1 MSGYNRT
8 SGQSYNYS
16 QDGTYTDQY
25 GNVIGTTGNSLDR
38 AYYYWQSRAGSGA
51 FTQVGEGLD
60 RPEYGD
66 RWKGH
71 SEYNPAYSYYKAMG
85 VPIRDFYYASDS
97 HSEAEIESYAQLIE
111 EFEAG
116 PVSVVGSPE
125 YTRAQEWFREAVPT
139 LISNTNVARDNLVD
153 YFGMEKELT
162 KIGYSEEEIGKALN
176 KSKMSSYAGMAFST
190 GAESAGFADAYTK
203 LFNEAKIYGGITED
217 FQKAY
222 DIKAP
227 EYHDKNF
234 ARLVSLSMTDP
245 QAYQRE
251 YAKMNLRDKNVYMFK
266 AYDKGLFEDSAE
278 RTRLEEAGVAPEEI
292 NKRIELGSMNKY
304 KEAIVSNLHESGN
317 YDDVYKRPATG
328 DAELLGFDVAG
339 GDPESEWVVKMKGN
353 AFQDAGGTS
362 GGQYGYRRIKFFP
375 EETLR
380 ASGVYGPESK
390 YNNYLQSESSLEE
403 KLARQSVGKMETIGG
418 LGEYVDVSPED
429 ETLLEGV
436 VSFADLALSMFVPTY
451 NLIKIGVN
459 AAQGETLHLADYIS
473 AGVSALQVF
482 DVIAAPMGVEEAA
495 EVGATASANV
505 LEAGGTATEAARASE
520 RAIALASAGKG
531 LTLPGMSEPLTYA
544 QTVGLANSITEGNP
558 AAFILGTFGGD
569 MLDAA
574 FAKYG
579 VDPANLPAGVKEGI
593 VKAISKVGQGEDWDE
608 ALSSGAYA
616 WFKSSDLGDGF
627 LGELQQVG
635 RDIDSTYLQPLKD
648 SLPDLGGVVGDWPVW
663 GEISESTGQLIDG
676 FQDIIGG
683 MNDLV
688 PGITD
693 FTQEIANSVLEVIPT
708 ESIEEAL
715 SKIGQMTGGA
725 FNELPAAAQDA
736 LEEGLQSAIIDGEV
750 DSLAMAE
757 AVSAAVITTD
767 AINEAFPERLTDV
780 VSARIITS
788 AVRNSIT
795 AAMSGGDVSDAF
807 VLSIAQGAA
816 NAAKKSIREGT
827 WKDDLQGLVDRV
839 EGDYTDTN
847 NLRADVDKGATD
859 YATKAKEYNDL
870 VTEMNSEE
878 AEVLRLSEKAAS
890 TGAQADEAAFNAARD
905 AFQTKVV
912 DTYAPQLS
920 TIVQDID
927 SIKAKRDE
935 DVSKYTASLDNLDTA
950 TVLLNDNLTPVYAD
964 IDKLAVEGIN
974 PDFDVKFYAQQ
985 NGITEEEAYKD
996 YLTNGLY
1003 TNIPANPAE
1012 FAAEYATEQWGRIA
1026 TSLGNLN
1033 IDMTKLT
1040 AEQITN
1046 LNDTFARNY
1055 SLRDLDAI
1063 DQGSVDRNMLATLV
1077 TDINGGI
1084 KVTEE
1089 TNKLLSEAGLPPQEI
1104 GANVTLESVE
1114 AITKLAVDKQETQE
1128 IKNPYLNGA
1137 TLVPN
1142 AQTGLM
1148 EWSDTSLKPTFRWN
1162 ETAGAFVQ
1170 SIKLPDGGYQNYD
1183 MKGNKVGKE
1192 YIRVTSGAE
1201 TDLEWLAKN
1210 NPDAFVKTLADMDK
1224 DQWLGN
1230 EWWLQE
1236 AKDSVAR
1243 GKELYGEDSKANLL
1257 ITNAWLGT
1265 GQVLQ
1270 AIQSTVAVGL
1280 GINPTSTPFYKS
1292 LDEVIKIA
1300 ETGIPKETK
1309 ENTDKLYKMLA
1320 DAEPGVLGA
1329 AEAIFG
1335 AFTTYPSEFTT
1346 QIIGL
1351 EGVQELVP
1359 LLVAFSTRG
1368 PAGAAARFA
1377 GYSDRAAAAIAAR
1390 AGLSAAL
1397 TTDVAEAFGGT
1408 FNGAYEE
1415 SYAVALKSGMSEE
1428 QADTWAIDA
1437 ATTTATAAATFA
1449 LISAGVGGQALEK
1462 MYISGGAGGRLA
1474 GFFDDVA
1481 RRIENGAT
1489 VFVKEGGTELLEESG
1504 AAVVSESLLFT
1515 LDPTRDVSG
1524 NIAMN
1529 GFMGLVVAGPISGT
1543 TALFASD
1550 TGNPIVDAVLKYNPE
1565 ISTLLGQENIS
1576 QEALRE
1582 GLESAGISG
1591 AVQDDLMNFLYDEVY
1606 TSTAEATAALE
1617 ALGIPYT
1624 QEDVTNNTG
1633 ETADDDLDDQLAAY
1647 WAATQGTDTDT
1658 DGDGIPNVQDNEPND
1673 PNISGIDIDP
1683 DTQDT
1688 SYVDADGRIV
1698 VTSPDGVVSIFNSD
1712 GTPVTPD
1719 STTMPIIGDE
1729 DVDKDPDVDVDDTI
1743 DEDSDVDVD
1752 GTIDEDSDVDVDGTI
1767 DEDSDVDVDD
1777 TIDEDSDVDVDGTI
1791 DEASDVDV
1799 DDTIDEDSDVDVDGT
1814 IDEDSDVGLNADA
1827 IADAQLD
1834 IDALVEQGFTRD
1846 EAIAAVADQLGTTAT
1861 ELTTAIGTV
1870 ETAVGLNADAI
1881 ADAQLDI
1888 DGLVESGVARDTA
1901 IATIAEDLGT
1911 TEANLT
1917 ALLEANAA
1925 GLDLNAQAI
1934 ADAQLGID
1942 ALVEQGSSTQDAVA
1956 EIADQLGTTAQALA
1970 TAIGGIDTAV
1980 VGVSSEVQALSE
1992 LIGKPASAITA
2003 TDMDFYADHL
2013 AQQEVLSEVEQA
2025 SFVPTDQQLQYD
2037 VNNDGVIDIA
2047 DQTLATQSFQGQDVD
2062 LAGKF
2067 AATGLYAG
2075 QQALDARLQ
2084 DQLDSQLEFEQQQ
2097 ALEREQELEREQALE
2112 VQQQIAASASVE
2124 AANQEKYEEGFRQL
2138 AASNARGTIKTNKM
2152 GLAEIGPQYDFKSI
2166 FADQKDASMAMTPYG
2181 ANQQGFFGAKA
2192 GGRVESDTDKLIRL
2206 IGEQ

>member
-38 AYYYWQSRAGSGA
+38 AYHYWQSRAGSGA

-71 SEYNPAYSYYKAMG
+71 AEYNPAYSYYKAMG

-97 HSEAEIESYAQLIE
+97 HSEAEIERYAQLIE

-153 YFGMEKELT
+153 YFGMEKELA
-162 KIGYSEEEIGKALN
+162 KVGYSEEEIGKALN
-176 KSKMSSYAGMAFST
+176 KSKMSSYSGMAFST
-190 GAESAGFADAYTK
+190 GAKSAGFADAYTK

-222 DIKAP
+222 DKKAP

-317 YDDVYKRPATG
+317 YDDVYKRPATE

-403 KLARQSVGKMETIGG
+403 KLARQSIGKMETIGG

-429 ETLLEGV
+429 ETFLEGV
-436 VSFADLALSMFVPTY
+436 VNFADLALSMFVPTY
-451 NLIKIGVN
+451 NLIKFGVN

-473 AGVSALQVF
+473 AGVSALKVL
-482 DVIAAPMGVEEAA
+482 DIIAAPMGAEEAA

-505 LEAGGTATEAARASE
+505 LEAGGTAAQAARASDQ
-520 RAIALASAGKG
+520 AIALASAGKG
-531 LTLPGMSEPLTYA
+531 LTLPGMSKPLTYA

-558 AAFILGTFGGD
+558 AAFVLSTFGGD

-725 FNELPAAAQDA
+725 FNKLPAAAQDA

-788 AVRNSIT
+788 AVRNSVT

-816 NAAKKSIREGT
+816 NAAKKSLREGT

-890 TGAQADEAAFNAARD
+890 TGAQADETAFNAARD

-920 TIVQDID
+920 TLVQDID
-927 SIKAKRDE
+927 SIKVKRDE

-964 IDKLAVEGIN
+964 IDKLTVEGIN

-1003 TNIPANPAE
+1003 TNAPANQTALTAQNTATVNNVLNDLAASTGLDLTKLAPEQMKAVVQRLTQVAQGQRVDLKDLNVAAVAQNALSVINNPEGTGDEFFSMTTDADGNVTSFEYGSSSAGFNRAEGVTDQDVLSGAARAQVNPETGQYEWTKVPPQTYVAEGQLYQYDAETGQPYTINAKGEREDVDFIALGNIDPFTPDVSPTLQDLSDKNSPAYNPEVFTEELNNSATVDDGGNVVADESWADWLLGAFQDGATYIAKAEEEIDDAGGRSDWMPGSDRESWTNPQNKFSIFTQGISQFAGFIGGMADLVSQEYGGEITQFAKDLETLGLGSATEEYQAAKVRVDE
-1012 FAAEYATEQWGRIA
+1012 FAANLPQATDDPDTPIEYYEEDVYSYAPPGMGGTTLMHRKGDYKGGDESRGYDA
-1026 TSLGNLN
+1026 FLHGMGNVLETAKFDPNMFFAQN
-1033 IDMTKLT
+1033 I
-1040 AEQITN
+1040 
-1046 LNDTFARNY
+1046 
-1055 SLRDLDAI
+1055 
-1063 DQGSVDRNMLATLV
+1063 LV
-1077 TDINGGI
+1077 
-1084 KVTEE
+1084 E
-1089 TNKLLSEAGLPPQEI
+1089 LPSEAATVMVGM
-1104 GANVTLESVE
+1104 
-1114 AITKLAVDKQETQE
+1114 KL
-1128 IKNPYLNGA
+1128 
-1137 TLVPN
+1137 
-1142 AQTGLM
+1142 
-1148 EWSDTSLKPTFRWN
+1148 
-1162 ETAGAFVQ
+1162 
-1170 SIKLPDGGYQNYD
+1170 KL
-1183 MKGNKVGKE
+1183 
-1192 YIRVTSGAE
+1192 GAE
-1201 TDLEWLAKN
+1201 VMLKGLSS
-1210 NPDAFVKTLADMDK
+1210 VRGLGLADDVIK
-1224 DQWLGN
+1224 S
-1230 EWWLQE
+1230 
-1236 AKDSVAR
+1236 A
-1243 GKELYGEDSKANLL
+1243 
-1257 ITNAWLGT
+1257 
-1265 GQVLQ
+1265 
-1270 AIQSTVAVGL
+1270 STKFGL
-1280 GINPTSTPFYKS
+1280 G
-1292 LDEVIKIA
+1292 
-1300 ETGIPKETK
+1300 
-1309 ENTDKLYKMLA
+1309 
-1320 DAEPGVLGA
+1320 
-1329 AEAIFG
+1329 
-1335 AFTTYPSEFTT
+1335 
-1346 QIIGL
+1346 
-1351 EGVQELVP
+1351 
-1359 LLVAFSTRG
+1359 
-1368 PAGAAARFA
+1368 GAAA
-1377 GYSDRAAAAIAAR
+1377 
-1390 AGLSAAL
+1390 
-1397 TTDVAEAFGGT
+1397 TDVAESTGANFA
-1408 FNGAYEE
+1408 GAYEQA
-1415 SYAVALKSGMSEE
+1415 YATQEKMLGIEADRLELTGQDKQDYIDSFAEDTVNYSLSVA
-1428 QADTWAIDA
+1428 TDA
-1437 ATTTATAAATFA
+1437 AYVAAMATTAVLFSGGMALDKLFIDGKVPDEMLPLWKQTVGYVNSRKNAVLGEGGSETLEELIVSDFVNGQLHLIDPSINVAQENGIAAATGMIVGAGTTATILGVTDIQTLSSR
-1449 LISAGVGGQALEK
+1449 LILMQNPAALET
-1462 MYISGGAGGRLA
+1462 L
-1474 GFFDDVA
+1474 
-1481 RRIENGAT
+1481 ENSDNYSR
-1489 VFVKEGGTELLEESG
+1489 EE
-1504 AAVVSESLLFT
+1504 
-1515 LDPTRDVSG
+1515 
-1524 NIAMN
+1524 
-1529 GFMGLVVAGPISGT
+1529 
-1543 TALFASD
+1543 
-1550 TGNPIVDAVLKYNPE
+1550 
-1565 ISTLLGQENIS
+1565 
-1576 QEALRE
+1576 
-1582 GLESAGISG
+1582 LESRLNTFLGDPQVATDAI
-1591 AVQDDLMNFLYDEVY
+1591 NFLYDEVY
-1606 TSTAEATAALE
+1606 TSTAEATDALE

-1624 QEDVTNNTG
+1624 PEDVTNNTG

-1658 DGDGIPNVQDNEPND
+1658 DGDGIPNVQDNAPND

-1683 DTQDT
+1683 DTGDT
-1688 SYVDADGRIV
+1688 SYTDADGRIV
-1698 VTSPDGVVSIFNSD
+1698 VTSPEGVVSIFNPD

-1719 STTMPIIGDE
+1719 FTTMPIIGDQ

-1752 GTIDEDSDVDVDGTI
+1752 DTI

-1777 TIDEDSDVDVDGTI
+1777 TIDEDSDV
-1791 DEASDVDV
+1791 
-1799 DDTIDEDSDVDVDGT
+1799 
-1814 IDEDSDVGLNADA
+1814 
-1827 IADAQLD
+1827 
-1834 IDALVEQGFTRD
+1834 
-1846 EAIAAVADQLGTTAT
+1846 
-1861 ELTTAIGTV
+1861 LTKI
-1870 ETAVGLNADAI
+1870 
-1881 ADAQLDI
+1881 
-1888 DGLVESGVARDTA
+1888 
-1901 IATIAEDLGT
+1901 
-1911 TEANLT
+1911 
-1917 ALLEANAA
+1917 
-1925 GLDLNAQAI
+1925 
-1934 ADAQLGID
+1934 
-1942 ALVEQGSSTQDAVA
+1942 
-1956 EIADQLGTTAQALA
+1956 
-1970 TAIGGIDTAV
+1970 
-1980 VGVSSEVQALSE
+1980 
-1992 LIGKPASAITA
+1992 P
-2003 TDMDFYADHL
+2003 M
-2013 AQQEVLSEVEQA
+2013 
-2025 SFVPTDQQLQYD
+2025 
-2037 VNNDGVIDIA
+2037 
-2047 DQTLATQSFQGQDVD
+2047 
-2062 LAGKF
+2062 
-2067 AATGLYAG
+2067 
-2075 QQALDARLQ
+2075 
-2084 DQLDSQLEFEQQQ
+2084 
-2097 ALEREQELEREQALE
+2097 
-2112 VQQQIAASASVE
+2112 
-2124 AANQEKYEEGFRQL
+2124 
-2138 AASNARGTIKTNKM
+2138 
-2152 GLAEIGPQYDFKSI
+2152 
-2166 FADQKDASMAMTPYG
+2166 
-2181 ANQQGFFGAKA
+2181 
-2192 GGRVESDTDKLIRL
+2192 
-2206 IGEQ
+2206 

>member
-16 QDGTYTDQY
+16 QDGTFTDQY

-153 YFGMEKELT
+153 YFGMEKELA

-176 KSKMSSYAGMAFST
+176 KSRMSPYAGMAFST
-190 GAESAGFADAYTK
+190 GAESAGFADAYTE

-304 KEAIVSNLHESGN
+304 KEVIVSNLHESGN

-403 KLARQSVGKMETIGG
+403 RLARQSVGKMETIGG

-429 ETLLEGV
+429 ETLLEGAIN
-436 VSFADLALSMFVPTY
+436 FADLALSVFVPTY

-459 AAQGETLHLADYIS
+459 AAQGETLHLADYVS
-473 AGVSALQVF
+473 AGVSALKVF

-505 LEAGGTATEAARASE
+505 LEAGGTAAEAARASE
-520 RAIALASAGKG
+520 QAIALASAGKG
-531 LTLPGMSEPLTYA
+531 LTLPGMAEPLTYA

-693 FTQEIANSVLEVIPT
+693 FAQEIANSVLEVIPT

-767 AINEAFPERLTDV
+767 AVNEAFPERLTDV

-816 NAAKKSIREGT
+816 NAAKKSLREGT

-927 SIKAKRDE
+927 SIKVKRDE

-1003 TNIPANPAE
+1003 TNAPANQTALTAQNTATVNNVLNDLAASTGLDLTKLAPEQMKAVVQRLTQVAQGDGVDLKDLNVAAVAQNALSVINNPEGTGDEFFSMTTDANGNVTSFEYGSSSAGFNRAEGVTNQDVLSGAARAQVNPETGQYEWTKVPPQTYVAEGQLYQYDAETGQPYTTNAKGEREDVDFIVLAGGNIDPFTPDVSPTLQDLSDKNSPAYNPEVFTEELNNSATVDDGGNVVADESWADWLLGAFQDGATYIAKAEEEIDDAGGRSDWMPGSDRESWTNPQNRFSILTQGISQFAGFIGGMADLVSQEYGGEITQFAKDLETLGLGSATEEYQAAKVRVDE
-1012 FAAEYATEQWGRIA
+1012 FAANLPQATDDPDTPIEYYEEDVYSYAPPGMGGTTLMHRKGDYKGGDESRGYDA
-1026 TSLGNLN
+1026 FLHGMGNVL
-1033 IDMTKLT
+1033 
-1040 AEQITN
+1040 
-1046 LNDTFARNY
+1046 
-1055 SLRDLDAI
+1055 
-1063 DQGSVDRNMLATLV
+1063 
-1077 TDINGGI
+1077 
-1084 KVTEE
+1084 
-1089 TNKLLSEAGLPPQEI
+1089 
-1104 GANVTLESVE
+1104 
-1114 AITKLAVDKQETQE
+1114 
-1128 IKNPYLNGA
+1128 
-1137 TLVPN
+1137 
-1142 AQTGLM
+1142 
-1148 EWSDTSLKPTFRWN
+1148 
-1162 ETAGAFVQ
+1162 ETAKFDPNMFFAQNILVELPSETATVMVGM
-1170 SIKLPDGGYQNYD
+1170 KL
-1183 MKGNKVGKE
+1183 KL
-1192 YIRVTSGAE
+1192 GAE
-1201 TDLEWLAKN
+1201 VMLRGLSS
-1210 NPDAFVKTLADMDK
+1210 VRGLGLADDVIK
-1224 DQWLGN
+1224 S
-1230 EWWLQE
+1230 
-1236 AKDSVAR
+1236 A
-1243 GKELYGEDSKANLL
+1243 
-1257 ITNAWLGT
+1257 
-1265 GQVLQ
+1265 
-1270 AIQSTVAVGL
+1270 STKFGL
-1280 GINPTSTPFYKS
+1280 G
-1292 LDEVIKIA
+1292 
-1300 ETGIPKETK
+1300 
-1309 ENTDKLYKMLA
+1309 
-1320 DAEPGVLGA
+1320 
-1329 AEAIFG
+1329 
-1335 AFTTYPSEFTT
+1335 
-1346 QIIGL
+1346 
-1351 EGVQELVP
+1351 
-1359 LLVAFSTRG
+1359 
-1368 PAGAAARFA
+1368 GAAA
-1377 GYSDRAAAAIAAR
+1377 
-1390 AGLSAAL
+1390 
-1397 TTDVAEAFGGT
+1397 TDVAESTGANFA
-1408 FNGAYEE
+1408 GAYEQA
-1415 SYAVALKSGMSEE
+1415 YATQEKMLGIEADRLELTGQDKQDYIDSFTEDTVNYSLSVA
-1428 QADTWAIDA
+1428 TDA
-1437 ATTTATAAATFA
+1437 AYVAAMATTAVLF
-1449 LISAGVGGQALEK
+1449 
-1462 MYISGGAGGRLA
+1462 SGGMAL
-1474 GFFDDVA
+1474 D
-1481 RRIENGAT
+1481 
-1489 VFVKEGGTELLEESG
+1489 K
-1504 AAVVSESLLFT
+1504 LF
-1515 LDPTRDVSG
+1515 
-1524 NIAMN
+1524 
-1529 GFMGLVVAGPISGT
+1529 
-1543 TALFASD
+1543 
-1550 TGNPIVDAVLKYNPE
+1550 
-1565 ISTLLGQENIS
+1565 
-1576 QEALRE
+1576 
-1582 GLESAGISG
+1582 
-1591 AVQDDLMNFLYDEVY
+1591 
-1606 TSTAEATAALE
+1606 
-1617 ALGIPYT
+1617 
-1624 QEDVTNNTG
+1624 
-1633 ETADDDLDDQLAAY
+1633 
-1647 WAATQGTDTDT
+1647 
-1658 DGDGIPNVQDNEPND
+1658 
-1673 PNISGIDIDP
+1673 
-1683 DTQDT
+1683 
-1688 SYVDADGRIV
+1688 
-1698 VTSPDGVVSIFNSD
+1698 
-1712 GTPVTPD
+1712 
-1719 STTMPIIGDE
+1719 
-1729 DVDKDPDVDVDDTI
+1729 
-1743 DEDSDVDVD
+1743 
-1752 GTIDEDSDVDVDGTI
+1752 
-1767 DEDSDVDVDD
+1767 
-1777 TIDEDSDVDVDGTI
+1777 
-1791 DEASDVDV
+1791 
-1799 DDTIDEDSDVDVDGT
+1799 
-1814 IDEDSDVGLNADA
+1814 
-1827 IADAQLD
+1827 
-1834 IDALVEQGFTRD
+1834 
-1846 EAIAAVADQLGTTAT
+1846 
-1861 ELTTAIGTV
+1861 
-1870 ETAVGLNADAI
+1870 
-1881 ADAQLDI
+1881 I
-1888 DGLVESGVARDTA
+1888 DGKVPDEMLPLWKQTVGYVNSRKKCCRRRRWFR
-1901 IATIAEDLGT
+1901 
-1911 TEANLT
+1911 
-1917 ALLEANAA
+1917 
-1925 GLDLNAQAI
+1925 GLRRTYCI
-1934 ADAQLGID
+1934 
-1942 ALVEQGSSTQDAVA
+1942 
-1956 EIADQLGTTAQALA
+1956 
-1970 TAIGGIDTAV
+1970 
-1980 VGVSSEVQALSE
+1980 
-1992 LIGKPASAITA
+1992 
-2003 TDMDFYADHL
+2003 
-2013 AQQEVLSEVEQA
+2013 
-2025 SFVPTDQQLQYD
+2025 
-2037 VNNDGVIDIA
+2037 
-2047 DQTLATQSFQGQDVD
+2047 
-2062 LAGKF
+2062 
-2067 AATGLYAG
+2067 
-2075 QQALDARLQ
+2075 
-2084 DQLDSQLEFEQQQ
+2084 
-2097 ALEREQELEREQALE
+2097 
-2112 VQQQIAASASVE
+2112 
-2124 AANQEKYEEGFRQL
+2124 
-2138 AASNARGTIKTNKM
+2138 
-2152 GLAEIGPQYDFKSI
+2152 
-2166 FADQKDASMAMTPYG
+2166 
-2181 ANQQGFFGAKA
+2181 
-2192 GGRVESDTDKLIRL
+2192 
-2206 IGEQ
+2206 